1 MGIVLAAACALAVA
15 GVLGVADAQQ
25 PVSTSAPARLV
36 TVNGGSATEV
46 ASDATAAARRAAYTA
61 ALGAA
66 LDDAKAKAA
75 FVAERSGL
83 VLGAI
88 QSVTEQTGSVLD
100 GCVAFADS
108 KGAATAQPLPQAR
121 RPRRKRGARTAQAPE
136 PPPGPYRC
144 QAVASVTVSYAVAG

>member
-1 MGIVLAAACALAVA
+1 MGIVLAAASALALA

-25 PVSTSAPARLV
+25 PAPPPAPERLV
-36 TVNGGSATEV
+36 TVNGGSATDV
-46 ASDATAAARRAAYTA
+46 ASDATAATRRAAYGA

-75 FVAERSGL
+75 FVAQRSGL
-83 VLGAI
+83 VLGGI

-100 GCVAFADS
+100 GCVAFTES
-108 KGAATAQPLPQAR
+108 QGAGQARPLPQAR
-121 RPRRKRGARTAQAPE
+121 RPRRKRGAKTAQAPE

-144 QAVASVTVSYAVAG
+144 QAVASVTVSYAVVG